1 MCRNILY
8 RGLSLASL
16 GRHEEALELYN
27 QAIQID
33 PNYVEAYNNKGASL
47 AALGRYAESV
57 EFYIQFMRHNSSHN
71 IDHDM
76 HNTEHSIDCIGEN
89 GTVRLIEL

>member
-1 MCRNILY
+1 MLY

-47 AALGRYAESV
+47 
-57 EFYIQFMRHNSSHN
+57 
-71 IDHDM
+71 
-76 HNTEHSIDCIGEN
+76 
-89 GTVRLIEL
+89 